1 MQHLRI
7 ILIFEII
14 VLLRHL
20 CIAIL
25 CPMPVKNA
33 VLSST
38 CSRKIGEPCSFSC
51 TQGHPSTTMDTIVCT
66 SDGTWDLNPTTL
78 CSHELGPFL
87 SKEKAALYLKVRSKR
102 VKRDIN
108 EECAEGP
115 GCTYEEITEIG
126 VTDVCAWM
134 KNRLCSQL
142 KCGAGYICVTTV
154 NNCGAL
160 NNYRVACQE
169 IFCPMPVGNAVL
181 SSTCSRKIGV
191 SCSFSCTQGHLS
203 TTLDNIVCTSDGNWD
218 LNTTTLCSPIV
229 CPKSVGNA
237 VISPNCSRMIGKSC
251 TYSCT
256 HGYFPTTS
264 DSVVCTSEGSWK
276 MDNDTLCSLIHC
288 PLDVINGN
296 ISSSCR
302 GLIGEKCYMIC
313 DNSVY
318 NVNIVCLS
326 SGSWD
331 KDTTAICSLKNES
344 VIHCPLDVINGNI
357 SSSCRGLIGE
367 KCYIICDNS
376 VNTVNIVCLSSG
388 SWDKDTTAICS
399 LKNESVIHCPLDD
412 VINGNISSSCRG
424 LIGEKCYIICDN
436 SVNTVNIVCLSS
448 GSWDKDTTAICSLKN
463 ESESSSLK
471 ASRPNMTFLV
481 AGISVAGTLFVVIIV
496 GVTCLIKR
504 RNEQTKNI
512 NQGMPLNTEN
522 RTYFGS
528 VNSAYEE
535 PIQRVY
541 SEI

>member
-344 VIHCPLDVINGNI
+344 VIHCPLD
-357 SSSCRGLIGE
+357 
-367 KCYIICDNS
+367 
-376 VNTVNIVCLSSG
+376 
-388 SWDKDTTAICS
+388 
-399 LKNESVIHCPLDD
+399 D